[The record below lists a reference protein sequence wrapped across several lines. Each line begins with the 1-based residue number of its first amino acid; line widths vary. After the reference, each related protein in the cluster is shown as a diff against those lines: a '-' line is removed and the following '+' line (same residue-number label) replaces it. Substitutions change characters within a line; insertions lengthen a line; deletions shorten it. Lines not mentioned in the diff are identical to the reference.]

1 MSDALDRLFLGSS
14 PGPDTEPAP
23 EAEPPRLNLSTT
35 DCRDIPIDTLVDM
48 EQPFHLYGED
58 AMEAMR
64 QSVSVHGVLQ
74 RLIVRPWLN
83 GDYQIISGRNRRTA
97 ARLAGFTTVP
107 CEVRQLDD
115 DEAELQ
121 MLETNL
127 TQREQLLPSEKAWAY
142 RKRLEALKRQGRKAE
157 GTSCQFGTKLRSD
170 ETIAKELPE
179 SARTMQRFIRL
190 TYLISPFLDAVDTG
204 KLNFGSGVTLS
215 FLSEENQKEVYDY
228 FYVTNPGGGIDGKLA
243 ELLRQAGEKG
253 PLDAEK
259 IETLLFPTVKK
270 PKAVRSVPA
279 RPFRKYFPKETSLTA
294 MQRTMLAALK
304 EYFEG
309 GGQILKE

>member
-1 MSDALDRLFLGSS
+1 MSDALDRLFWGSS
-14 PGPDTEPAP
+14 PGPDAEPAP
-23 EAEPPRLNLSTT
+23 ETEPQRLNLSTT
-35 DCRDIPIDTLVDM
+35 ECRDLPIDMLVDM
-48 EQPFHLYGED
+48 EQPFRLYGEE

-83 GDYQIISGRNRRTA
+83 ETWQIISGRNRRTA

-107 CEVRQLDD
+107 CEVRDLDD

-127 TQREQLLPSEKAWAY
+127 TQREQLLPSEKARAY

-157 GTSCQFGTKLRSD
+157 GTCGQIGHKSRDDLSEDSGR
-170 ETIAKELPE
+170 TI
-179 SARTMQRFIRL
+179 QRYVRL
-190 TYLISPFLDAVDTG
+190 TYLIPPFLDAEDTG

-215 FLSEENQKEVYDY
+215 FLSEGNQKEVYDY
-228 FYVTNPGGGIDGKLA
+228 FYVTHPGGGIDGKLA

-259 IETLLFPTVKK
+259 IEAILFPAVKK
-270 PKAVRSVPA
+270 PKAVRNVPA
-279 RPFRKYFPKETSLTA
+279 RPFRKYFPKDTSLA
-294 MQRTMLAALK
+294 SMQRTMLAALAQ
-304 EYFEG
+304 YFDG